1 MTSLTHRI
9 PRNAALLVVLL
20 ILIVMSPLVSYDR
33 GWFLGEVMFDAIL
46 LAGVYSVSDGRHR
59 WPFVLLTTV
68 TLAVRWGEL
77 FLGIR
82 GFNAGALVLTLMWL
96 VYAIVVIVGHLFR
109 RREVTVDTIIGA
121 VVTYLLIAVAFMF
134 VFQLLEIVRPGSLSG
149 ISDEV
154 RGNRSS
160 LVDALMYFSLVCL
173 TTMGYGDIVPVSGFA
188 RPIAVL
194 EGVVGQ
200 LYLAVMIARLVG
212 LHIASGVRSSD

>member
-20 ILIVMSPLVSYDR
+20 VLILASPFVSDDS

-59 WPFVLLTTV
+59 WPFLVLTTM

-77 FLGIR
+77 LLGIR
-82 GFNAGALVLTLMWL
+82 GFHEGALLLTLVWL
-96 VYAIVVIVGHLFR
+96 VYAIAVIVGHLFR
-109 RREVTVDTIIGA
+109 RREVSVDTILGA

-134 VFQLLEIVRPGSLSG
+134 VFQLLEVVRPGSLSG

-154 RGNRSS
+154 RADRSN

-188 RPIAVL
+188 RPLAVL
-194 EGVVGQ
+194 EGVIGQ

-212 LHIASGVRSSD
+212 LHIASGPRSSD